1 MSRVGK
7 VRFGYGAER
16 RSAPQAVDRFDSGGV
31 NVRAESHDDEAA
43 LTANVVELARSEA
56 FPSQISALVCSLSRP
71 FDAALQSNRSVL
83 DCIRGANRNL

>member
-1 MSRVGK
+1 MGK

-43 LTANVVELARSEA
+43 LTANVIELATIEA
-56 FPSQISALVCSLSRP
+56 FLSQIAALVCRLSRP